1 MSNRTTFLVA
11 QITPNNNQST
21 SAVRFFFAG
30 QQRIFLALLRI
41 CTLWGDFHASAV
53 LCFVQFFLCSF
64 PPPLVLWRFHILSGV
79 PNRVQ
84 T

>member
-53 LCFVQFFLCSF
+53 LCFVQFFFVQF
-64 PPPLVLWRFHILSGV
+64 PPPPGALEVSH
-79 PNRVQ
+79 P
-84 T
+84 